1 MSQVRADSVRCFVL
15 TGITYGER
23 RGISSVNLTANN
35 QVFWITIFSTSSKKI
50 DAFWCP
56 SRVRSSR
63 NTDRMTTFGCGSSE
77 GICPSLL
84 SQAQIGDERYPI
96 TTSKLRTKGCCPG
109 FFGEW
114 SKSQPRPEQ
123 MEDSNSIPIP
133 VTSLT
138 NFICSKKRKKQT
150 NKQTNPTVYF
160 LKGFHVGTDMVPIES
175 RTYITAKST

>member
-1 MSQVRADSVRCFVL
+1 MLPTNLMRTRNHQGFQCIDLFNYTGRFRSKEQKGIFGSICHWQIKAIYSNHIMSQVRADSVRCFVL

-114 SKSQPRPEQ
+114 YTRSQ
-123 MEDSNSIPIP
+123 IP
-133 VTSLT
+133 L
-138 NFICSKKRKKQT
+138 RA
-150 NKQTNPTVYF
+150 
-160 LKGFHVGTDMVPIES
+160 VGVKPMQ
-175 RTYITAKST
+175 